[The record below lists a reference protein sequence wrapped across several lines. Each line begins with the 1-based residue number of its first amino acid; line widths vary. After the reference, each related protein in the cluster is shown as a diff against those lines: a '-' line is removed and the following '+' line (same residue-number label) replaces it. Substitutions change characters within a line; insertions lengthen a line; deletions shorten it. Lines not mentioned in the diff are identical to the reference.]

1 MKKIVAGSTAVLLM
15 LTASGSLI
23 GCKSAPDE
31 PSPSSGS
38 SLESTSGIG
47 SSETDASADFDIDD
61 DENSDTM
68 IADNENASS
77 SEALDGTEGQE
88 GDAERVTSDGL
99 GSSDHVDEDGASGTG
114 NSYGLA
120 SGDGVDGD
128 GLAAIKGGQ
137 AGDGDSTE
145 QEHAPND
152 EENFPA
158 TMERLKNSNGT
169 TATGDDGK
177 NGQNDSD
184 SAVAAGNNGSGSKN
198 SGSRESAVAPN
209 ANDKSS
215 EGTGLNKSGGN
226 TSGNGG
232 KNSSGGSGGAGNGKD
247 GDKAVAANTD
257 DKNSSGTSG
266 SGKKGNDTGITGTSS
281 IDGSRNANPTPPKK
295 DDKGSGKNG
304 SGTGTGSGKDTN
316 ANGGKNGSG
325 SGSGST
331 TANTGNN
338 KNGSGTGNQTAQND
352 KNKNGSGTDTGT
364 GKDTSATGGKNGSG
378 NGSGNGS
385 TTANT
390 GNNKNGS
397 GSGNKASNTGKEITK
412 TDGTGN
418 GDGAGTISTKGSGD
432 ANGLDGNTGFTTAKD
447 KQGLADDGTVD
458 YVEKF
463 SKWFH
468 PALSDVQRC
477 GYFYTTPEICQFDM
491 IQGDFR
497 KVSGYKKAAYGFVFG
512 YSQPDPRGYLSDFI
526 RFEINVDGEYALYT
540 WDGQNYVDLVE
551 PNDKGTAYFYEHPAI
566 YKGYNTLNTI
576 KVEDT
581 GSSYN
586 VYVNGTLIQGNIPY
600 LNSHATKGVM
610 AFFSVAKE
618 HQEDLPKTPVNV
630 GMRITD
636 VKRH

>member
-38 SLESTSGIG
+38 TLESTSGIG
-47 SSETDASADFDIDD
+47 SSETDEAVGFDIDD
-61 DENSDTM
+61 DENSDKT
-68 IADNENASS
+68 IADDENAAS
-77 SEALDGTEGQE
+77 SEATDGTEGLE
-88 GDAERVTSDGL
+88 GDAERISSGDL
-99 GSSDHVDEDGASGTG
+99 GSSDHVDENDPSGSG

-120 SGDGVDGD
+120 SGEGVDGD
-128 GLAAIKGGQ
+128 GMAAIKGGQ
-137 AGDGDSTE
+137 ASDGDSKV
-145 QEHAPND
+145 QESAPND
-152 EENFPA
+152 EENFPS
-158 TMERLKNSNGT
+158 TMERMKGSGK
-169 TATGDDGK
+169 TASANDAGKDG
-177 NGQNDSD
+177 NDTD
-184 SAVAAGNNGSGSKN
+184 SSKTAGKDGSGSDGG
-198 SGSRESAVAPN
+198 GSRQSAVAPN

-215 EGTGLNKSGGN
+215 EGTGRKG
-226 TSGNGG
+226 
-232 KNSSGGSGGAGNGKD
+232 SSGSANSNGAAPSPNGAD
-247 GDKAVAANTD
+247 GKTGTGKSDDKAVAENTSGS
-257 DKNSSGTSG
+257 NSSGSSG
-266 SGKKGNDTGITGTSS
+266 TNKKGNDTGITGKSS
-281 IDGSRNANPTPPKK
+281 IDGSRNANPTPTKK
-295 DDKGSGKNG
+295 DDKS
-304 SGTGTGSGKDTN
+304 S
-316 ANGGKNGSG
+316 GKNGSG
-325 SGSGST
+325 SGTAQSGSGKSGSGSGT
-331 TANTGNN
+331 GKGNEVAKADTGSKSGSGSGNSSATSQNGNN
-338 KNGSGTGNQTAQND
+338 KNGSGNGKDGSASANSGS
-352 KNKNGSGTDTGT
+352 KNGSD
-364 GKDTSATGGKNGSG
+364 S
-378 NGSGNGS
+378 
-385 TTANT
+385 
-390 GNNKNGS
+390 
-397 GSGNKASNTGKEITK
+397 KASNTGKEIAK
-412 TDGTGN
+412 A
-418 GDGAGTISTKGSGD
+418 DGASGAASLSTKGSGD
-432 ANGLDGNTGFTTAKD
+432 GNGGNGTGNANGSAAKD
-447 KQGLADDGTVD
+447 KQGLSDDGTVD

-540 WDGQNYVDLVE
+540 WNGQNYVDLVE

-576 KVEDT
+576 KIEDT

-600 LNSHATKGVM
+600 LGSRATKGVM